1 MTTRRAFFGQ
11 ITAIF
16 AGLAGITAC
25 NRDEEA
31 GNTDTVSSVT
41 NENLLNAFVDT
52 IVPKDE
58 DAGAVEAGV
67 PAQLKEYFSKK
78 PGEEKKVQAM
88 LNSID
93 EISLGRFQASFD
105 QCVLE
110 QREMVLD
117 IITKSR
123 DKKYQP
129 VRTAIFRL
137 RFRIIRALYSSPA
150 SWEMLAFSAP
160 YPDGYPDFNR
170 PPPD

>member
-11 ITAIF
+11 IAAIF

-31 GNTDTVSSVT
+31 GNADTDSSVT

-78 PGEEKKVQAM
+78 PGEEKKAQAM
-88 LNSID
+88 LKSID
-93 EISLGRFQASFD
+93 DISRGRFQNSFD
-105 QCVLE
+105 QCALE

-123 DKKYQP
+123 DEKYKP
-129 VRTAIFRL
+129 ARTTIFRL
-137 RFRIIRALYSSPA
+137 RSRIIKTFYSSPTG
-150 SWEMLAFSAP
+150 WEMLAFTAT
-160 YPDGYPDFNR
+160 YPGGYPDFNR
-170 PPPD
+170 PPD